1 MVEQNKEQKEDLK
14 PIVICQFVFHP
25 QTGEIEGGFHDG
37 LSLHDLLRM
46 KNVIEER
53 LVSAQ
58 LDLTLQ
64 STQAIQAINSKMNI
78 LLQSQKAML
87 STISRELK
95 PKLEEIKV

>member
-1 MVEQNKEQKEDLK
+1 MSDKEVKEELK
-14 PIVICQFVFHP
+14 PIIVCQFIFHP

-46 KNVIEER
+46 KNVIEEK

-58 LDLTLQ
+58 LDITLQ

-87 STISRELK
+87 GAISKELK
-95 PKLEEIKV
+95 SKVEETKTSE